1 MLTNQR
7 LLQLYTNLNI
17 LYETLGGMEKELF
30 MAFDAGYK
38 ISLRQRIREKLAEI
52 SQCEEEYWKLLA
64 QQAKSLVADDIDES
78 YANSI
83 CAEIVQVA
91 DEVIEHN
98 NNHELINLLKQIKY
112 KLNEPEKLA
121 AAKLK
126 AAIPL
131 LPGFLSYEAEVDTEG
146 FLNRIFP
153 TVNKLFEAIQKK
165 K

>member
-1 MLTNQR
+1 MFTSQR
-7 LLQLYTNLNI
+7 LLQLETNLNI
-17 LYETLGGMEKELF
+17 LYETLGSMEKDLN
-30 MAFDAGYK
+30 MAFDAQYK
-38 ISLRQRIREKLAEI
+38 ISLKQRIREKLAEI
-52 SQCEEEYWKLLA
+52 SECKEEYWKLLA
-64 QQAKSLVADDIDES
+64 QQAKSLVTDDIDEK

-98 NNHELINLLKQIKY
+98 NNHDLINLLKQIKD
-112 KLNEPEKLA
+112 KLNEPEKPA
-121 AAKLK
+121 SAKLK

-146 FLNRIFP
+146 VLKRIFP
-153 TVNKLFEAIQKK
+153 TFHKLFEAIPKK